1 MLNKIKL
8 VIENNTTYRIG
19 LLQSKAQR
27 ILHECTTKYLKN
39 LKISPINWAFLGIV
53 NDHEDGI
60 RPSEAAEIL
69 GVEAPFITS
78 MINDLR
84 KKGLIADKSHPEDN
98 RVKMVQLTQKGR
110 KFVESTESQLR
121 TQMKV
126 LVKDISPKEFAD
138 YLYVLK
144 KIIDNS
150 EIK

>member
-8 VIENNTTYRIG
+8 VIKNNTTYRIG

-39 LKISPINWAFLGIV
+39 VKISPINWAFLGLV
-53 NDHEDGI
+53 NDHKEGI
-60 RPSEAAEIL
+60 RPSEASEIL

-98 RVKMVQLTQKGR
+98 RVKMIELTKKGK
-110 KFVESTESQLR
+110 KFVESTEKQLKSQMRFLI
-121 TQMKV
+121 KG
-126 LVKDISPKEFAD
+126 ISPKEFAN
-138 YLYVLK
+138 YLFVLK
-144 KIIDNS
+144 KIIENKES
-150 EIK
+150 